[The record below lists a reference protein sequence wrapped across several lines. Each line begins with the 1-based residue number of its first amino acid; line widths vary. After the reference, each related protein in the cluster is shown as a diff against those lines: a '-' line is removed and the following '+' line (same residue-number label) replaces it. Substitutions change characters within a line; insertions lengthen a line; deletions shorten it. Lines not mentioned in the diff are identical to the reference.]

1 MPDPRPALP
10 RPREGRPRPPEKPVP
25 FRSASEAWLWTARML
40 AARRDGA
47 GAAFGTGGVR
57 PCEPDDVLK
66 VLDQLYRQQ
75 RITLAQA
82 AVMRAWGDK
91 DQQPTPAA
99 GASASDISLWDAAM
113 RAMDAPLR
121 RKGIVG

>member
-1 MPDPRPALP
+1 
-10 RPREGRPRPPEKPVP
+10 
-25 FRSASEAWLWTARML
+25 ML

-66 VLDQLYRQQ
+66 VLDQLYRQH
-75 RITLAQA
+75 RITLEQA
-82 AVMRAWGDK
+82 GVMRAWGDK
-91 DQQPTPAA
+91 DRHPTPAA
-99 GASASDISLWDAAM
+99 GATARDIQLWNEAM